1 MRAIVPL
8 RRGSGRRYDILN
20 NHHAVWK
27 KGVMNVP
34 TSDLIE
40 TARAIR
46 QSYKAKAEKDPAGV
60 IGQEAADAFNKLLDD
75 SKRRCPGRPF
85 IEKMRPVTPGQTQLA
100 GLLAKVDVLE
110 DSLKA
115 PKSA

>member
-1 MRAIVPL
+1 M
-8 RRGSGRRYDILN
+8 
-20 NHHAVWK
+20 
-27 KGVMNVP
+27 P

-40 TARAIR
+40 TAMAIR

-60 IGQEAADAFNKLLDD
+60 IGQEAADAFNNLLDE
-75 SKRRCPGRPF
+75 SKKRCPGSQF
-85 IEKMRPVTPGQTQLA
+85 IEKMHPVTSGRTQLA

-115 PKSA
+115 EKST

>member
-1 MRAIVPL
+1 
-8 RRGSGRRYDILN
+8 
-20 NHHAVWK
+20 
-27 KGVMNVP
+27 MNVP

-46 QSYKAKAEKDPAGV
+46 QSYKVKAEKDPAGL
-60 IGQEAADAFNKLLDD
+60 ISREAADAFNKLLDE
-75 SKRRCPGRPF
+75 SKKRCPGSTF
-85 IEKMRPVTPGQTQLA
+85 IEKMRPVTPGRTQLA

-115 PKSA
+115 QKSA

>member
-1 MRAIVPL
+1 
-8 RRGSGRRYDILN
+8 
-20 NHHAVWK
+20 
-27 KGVMNVP
+27 MNVP

-40 TARAIR
+40 AARGIR

-60 IGQEAADAFNKLLDD
+60 IGQEAADAFNKLLGE
-75 SKRRCPGRPF
+75 SKRRCPKSPF
-85 IEKMRPVTPGQTQLA
+85 IEKMHPVTPGRTQLA

-115 PKSA
+115 EKSA

>member
-1 MRAIVPL
+1 M
-8 RRGSGRRYDILN
+8 
-20 NHHAVWK
+20 K
-27 KGVMNVP
+27 KGEMNMP

-60 IGQEAADAFNKLLDD
+60 IGQEAADTFNKLLGE
-75 SKRRCPGRPF
+75 SKKRCPKSLF

-115 PKSA
+115 EKTT

>member
-1 MRAIVPL
+1 MI
-8 RRGSGRRYDILN
+8 
-20 NHHAVWK
+20 
-27 KGVMNVP
+27 KGVINVP

-40 TARAIR
+40 TARTIR

-60 IGQEAADAFNKLLDD
+60 IGQEAADAFNKLLDE
-75 SKRRCPGRPF
+75 SKKRCPGRPF
-85 IEKMRPVTPGQTQLA
+85 IDKMRPVTPGQTQLA

-115 PKSA
+115 EKSA

>member
-1 MRAIVPL
+1 
-8 RRGSGRRYDILN
+8 
-20 NHHAVWK
+20 
-27 KGVMNVP
+27 MNMP

-46 QSYKAKAEKDPAGV
+46 QSYKAKAERDPAGV
-60 IGQEAADAFNKLLDD
+60 IGQEVAGAFNKLLDE
-75 SKRRCPGRPF
+75 SKKRCPKSQF
-85 IEKMRPVTPGQTQLA
+85 IEKMRPVTPGKTQLA

-115 PKSA
+115 EKSA

>member
-1 MRAIVPL
+1 M
-8 RRGSGRRYDILN
+8 
-20 NHHAVWK
+20 
-27 KGVMNVP
+27 P

-60 IGQEAADAFNKLLDD
+60 IGQEAADAFNKLLKE
-75 SKRRCPGRPF
+75 SKKRFPKSQF
-85 IEKMRPVTPGQTQLA
+85 IGKMHPVTPGRTQLA
-100 GLLAKVDVLE
+100 GLLAKVDVIE

-115 PKSA
+115 ERST

>member
-1 MRAIVPL
+1 M
-8 RRGSGRRYDILN
+8 
-20 NHHAVWK
+20 
-27 KGVMNVP
+27 P

-40 TARAIR
+40 TARGIR
-46 QSYKAKAEKDPAGV
+46 QSYRAKAERDPAGV
-60 IGQEAADAFNKLLDD
+60 IGQEAADAFNKLLNE
-75 SKRRCPGRPF
+75 SKKRCPKSQF

-115 PKSA
+115 EKSA

>member
-1 MRAIVPL
+1 M
-8 RRGSGRRYDILN
+8 
-20 NHHAVWK
+20 
-27 KGVMNVP
+27 P

-40 TARAIR
+40 TARTIR

-60 IGQEAADAFNKLLDD
+60 IDQEAAEAFNKLLDE
-75 SKRRCPGRPF
+75 SKKRCPRSQF
-85 IEKMRPVTPGQTQLA
+85 IEKMHPVTPGRTQLA

-115 PKSA
+115 DKPT